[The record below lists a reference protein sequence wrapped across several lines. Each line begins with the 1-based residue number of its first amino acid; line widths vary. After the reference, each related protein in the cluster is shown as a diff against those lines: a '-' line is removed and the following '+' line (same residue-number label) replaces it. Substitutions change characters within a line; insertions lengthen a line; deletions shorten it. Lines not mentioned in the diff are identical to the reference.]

1 MIKSLSSSEEVE
13 HATTRS
19 DRLTDQKLYNE
30 NGCDRIAGALS
41 IKIPFSE
48 NLSKHISPAE
58 NEYDVLCQSSSS
70 SNISF
75 GWEEITVNTHPISR
89 HSAYGIERRNS
100 SVNECSNSREQR
112 NRTTE
117 NSDSVASIERTLG
130 RDVCCL
136 GITAASKGEN
146 NFKESKEG
154 VAHYKH
160 MAVKPAVSEKFVR
173 DIYRMKETHHMSESE
188 DSDSASTCH
197 SRREL
202 YSQKLVLESASSV
215 KSADSSY
222 KKKKV
227 HDVPR
232 REGSGSDSTDD
243 FIEVMQTNGMKTCIT
258 EFGVSAILR
267 PKIKHCKLS
276 AFNFELKLY
285 I

>member
-1 MIKSLSSSEEVE
+1 MIKSLPSSEEVE
-13 HATTRS
+13 LQATTNN
-19 DRLTDQKLYNE
+19 DQKFHKE

-41 IKIPFSE
+41 MKIPFSE
-48 NLSKHISPAE
+48 NVSNHISPAE
-58 NEYDVLCQSSSS
+58 NEYDVFCQSSSS
-70 SNISF
+70 SDISF

-89 HSAYGIERRNS
+89 HSAYGIERRNT

-136 GITAASKGEN
+136 GVKATSKGEN
-146 NFKESKEG
+146 NFKESKKG

-160 MAVKPAVSEKFVR
+160 MLIKHAVSEELVG
-173 DIYRMKETHHMSESE
+173 DMYRMKETHHMSETE
-188 DSDSASTCH
+188 DAESVSTCH

-202 YSQKLVLESASSV
+202 VYSQKLELESALSV
-215 KSADSSY
+215 KLADSSC

-227 HDVPR
+227 HDVSR

-243 FIEVMQTNGMKTCIT
+243 CIEVMQTNGMKTYSLQNLG
-258 EFGVSAILR
+258 FLQFPDLR
-267 PKIKHCKLS
+267 
-276 AFNFELKLY
+276 
-285 I
+285 